1 MNSDDIITKLEER
14 VDDLEKRMAQKDT
27 EFAVINTKL
36 SAILWGVGV
45 TGTALIGPTNICHQF
60 LFKLY
65 QLKLMWNGISLHFII
80 AISVVIY

>member
-1 MNSDDIITKLEER
+1 MTNDEVISKLAER

-45 TGTALIGPTNICHQF
+45 TGTALIGVLIKM
-60 LFKLY
+60 LF
-65 QLKLMWNGISLHFII
+65 G
-80 AISVVIY
+80 A